1 GDFGGAAFVFM
12 VRYFVPSLLL
22 GLLLLGKWLADVAT
36 HWRRLVVGIMLVLIG
51 VNLTTSFKYES
62 AAWPKGEWVPG
73 VLVVL
78 AAVACVAAIVGL
90 ASRAPNMLPVAIGVV
105 ALLLAGGGWFLQRHY
120 LDHRYVHA
128 GLPQDVEVAYFQHV
142 DDAKIAVLGTEHFY

>member
-1 GDFGGAAFVFM
+1 RWVSCSVVAGIVAVAYIQEGGDFGGAAFVFM

-36 HWRRLVVGIMLVLIG
+36 HWRRLVVGIILVLIG

-62 AAWPKGEWVPG
+62 AAWPKGEWVAG

-78 AAVACVAAIVGL
+78 AAVAC
-90 ASRAPNMLPVAIGVV
+90 
-105 ALLLAGGGWFLQRHY
+105 
-120 LDHRYVHA
+120 
-128 GLPQDVEVAYFQHV
+128 
-142 DDAKIAVLGTEHFY
+142 T